1 MSELKKTGSETN
13 IATSVDVSNAVS
25 GVAHLS
31 GNETFTGTKTFN
43 NTIYVGDGSST
54 NMMLTSGDIRKMT
67 GGTVKTYSF
76 PPSAGTLE
84 LQGHTHNE
92 LDAYYTK
99 LLVVDDGT
107 GGLITREN
115 VEKGFKLGPISV
127 TDPSNNSLH
136 LEITIG
142 IPIKVSQFSNDD
154 SLYSTGSIW
163 LQIRDVDN
171 SVDIVSWQE
180 AAIDHTKDNA
190 GKNFFLSSG
199 ITINPYYSFPQYDW
213 SEYLQTA
220 PFTITKNN
228 DNTFYFTESWGPIST
243 YQNNLQS
250 ETWITN
256 TSEQIETVNDVDGK
270 LGAYAKNNHTH
281 TNITWDTI
289 QTTAYLDS
297 ISDNAGMDTPDVY
310 GINLESS
317 AGKPAISIG
326 RQSSACNLS
335 ISIRSDDGIS
345 LIRKNLSDRRIYKY
359 DGIHD
364 VAYGTYGHDFA
375 LQFPAI
381 TANETIATLSDI
393 NSIDGFVPYANSSLK
408 SVVLGSGV
416 STGTGSLALVS
427 ANALGNGSIAM
438 GTSAVSAYGSY
449 TIAMG
454 AGATMTSGT
463 MGTFAHGNSVS
474 AIGRGCH
481 AEGRATIAGGTVTT
495 FAAHSEGWNT
505 SAFANYSH
513 AEGVHVGIP
522 SADKFAY
529 AWNGVSAASASG
541 GYSSHGEGTFNINPS
556 GGLDGFYIG
565 DTPLSTTLATYQTTA
580 GMSNYQPVSA
590 MAGYVNTTSAQSI
603 SGIKKFN
610 SIYVGSEPISVV
622 TGNIDEAPGFA
633 AVMDGP
639 TSYYAQ
645 FVDESGGYVYVYYD
659 DCGQFYY
666 KPANQAEVILN
677 LPKTNGTLATQQWVS
692 GNYALASA
700 IAPAYDS
707 TKTYSVGDTVTTSGS
722 LWKCTTAVTTAEA
735 FDSTKWQNV
744 SLLREMLCDIVYPV
758 GSIYT
763 SVNSTSPAALFGG
776 TWERITGCFLL
787 AATDNGESG
796 ASQAAGNTGGSAT
809 HTLTAAQLPKITGSF
824 RLSDNNVLDT
834 PSSSGVREGSGAL
847 SIASVTHPQR
857 QSTHSA
863 GLSAPTTAHV
873 TKVNLSFGSG
883 TAHNNMPPYLAV
895 YVWKRTA

>member
-1 MSELKKTGSETN
+1 MSELKKTGSETQ
-13 IATSVDVSNAVS
+13 IATSADVSNAVS

-43 NTIYVGDGSST
+43 NTIYVGDGSSS

-67 GGTVKTYSF
+67 NGTVKTYSF
-76 PPSAGTLE
+76 PASAGTLE

-142 IPIKVSQFSNDD
+142 IPIKISQFSNDD
-154 SLYSTGSIW
+154 SLYSTSSIW

-213 SEYLQTA
+213 SEYLQTS

-250 ETWITN
+250 ETWTAN
-256 TSEQIETVNDVDGK
+256 TAEQIETVNNVNNK
-270 LGAYAKNNHTH
+270 LAAYAKSDHTH
-281 TNITWDTI
+281 TNIKWDVI
-289 QTTAYLDS
+289 ETTAYLNQ
-297 ISDNAGMDTPDVY
+297 ISDNAGMDTGDIY
-310 GINLESS
+310 GISLESS
-317 AGKPAISIG
+317 AGKPAMTLG
-326 RQSSACNLS
+326 YASSACNLC
-335 ISIRSDDGIS
+335 ISLRTDDGIS
-345 LIRKNLSDRRIYKY
+345 LIRKNFSDRRIYKY

-364 VAYGTYGHDFA
+364 VAYGIYGHDYA
-375 LQFPAI
+375 LLFPTI

-393 NSIDGFVPYANSSLK
+393 NSIDGFVPYADSSLK
-408 SVVLGSGV
+408 SVALGDGV
-416 STGTGSLALVS
+416 ATGSGSLALVS
-427 ANALGNGSIAM
+427 ANAIGNGSIAM
-438 GTSAVSAYGSY
+438 GTSAVSACGTY

-454 AGATMTSGT
+454 AGITMTSGT

-481 AEGRATIAGGTVTT
+481 AEGRATIAGSAVTT

-505 SAFANYSH
+505 SAFAHYSH
-513 AEGVHVGIP
+513 SEGVCVGIP

-580 GMSNYQPVSA
+580 GMSDYQLVSA
-590 MAGYVNTTSAQSI
+590 MTGYA
-603 SGIKKFN
+603 
-610 SIYVGSEPISVV
+610 
-622 TGNIDEAPGFA
+622 
-633 AVMDGP
+633 
-639 TSYYAQ
+639 
-645 FVDESGGYVYVYYD
+645 
-659 DCGQFYY
+659 
-666 KPANQAEVILN
+666 
-677 LPKTNGTLATQQWVS
+677 
-692 GNYALASA
+692 
-700 IAPAYDS
+700 
-707 TKTYSVGDTVTTSGS
+707 
-722 LWKCTTAVTTAEA
+722 
-735 FDSTKWQNV
+735 
-744 SLLREMLCDIVYPV
+744 
-758 GSIYT
+758 
-763 SVNSTSPAALFGG
+763 
-776 TWERITGCFLL
+776 
-787 AATDNGESG
+787 
-796 ASQAAGNTGGSAT
+796 SAT
-809 HTLTAAQLPKITGSF
+809 HTHSYI
-824 RLSDNNVLDT
+824 
-834 PSSSGVREGSGAL
+834 SGYN
-847 SIASVTHPQR
+847 I
-857 QSTHSA
+857 
-863 GLSAPTTAHV
+863 GLSANPNSQIPAFDIVGNESGELLNIGASNPINTDYLSLDANGIYIIDRATEDNWVYFSRNGIHIVPSWNNDEDYVLAFPQITANKTIATTDEANLIKLLNLYVDETTPTTAFEMDSSV
-873 TKVNLSFGSG
+873 GWYRGCIGSDGVLPTLDWSNFSMPTDSVYQCTLALRVNSSATTLTGPSDISWVAGAGLPTSSFAGHWIFISLIREG
-883 TAHNNMPPYLAV
+883 WENSFTQAAV
-895 YVWKRTA
+895 WRVL